1 MSCLECLDTITTP
14 FTELDDE
21 ERDKLNIEDRRLY
34 NEIQKKIKSIMV
46 DNVGG
51 GRLNLSKN

>member
-1 MSCLECLDTITTP
+1 MITTP

-21 ERDKLNIEDRRLY
+21 ERDQLNIEDRRIY